1 MKKVIAIIAMVA
13 TLILATALSG
23 CTTPSTVTATATPT
37 TGGEV
42 TAVPT
47 AGSSPGTVATGAPK
61 ATVDGDNVKIAG
73 SKDGNVTV
81 NLKKGGYIIEY
92 KYQGNS
98 FDMKVNSFI
107 GAMRIVPGGQY
118 AGADGWTVFSTVQ
131 KFTNDDGTE
140 FIITATD
147 PYEVNF
153 KRLPL
158 STSADVVPKTYT
170 GTGEMVV
177 GPMTLKAGSASFK
190 ISAPDLNKAGFSV
203 KLLDATT
210 GDSVATI
217 TPSRAEMESN
227 ILDMTVTKT
236 IEADGN
242 YLMDVGAN
250 GATAWT
256 IDVSQ

>member
-1 MKKVIAIIAMVA
+1 MKKTLAIIAIALV
-13 TLILATALSG
+13 LILATALSG
-23 CTTPSTVTATATPT
+23 CTTPSTVTATATPPA
-37 TGGEV
+37 GGEV
-42 TAVPT
+42 TIAPT
-47 AGSSPGTVATGAPK
+47 AGSSPVTGATGAPK
-61 ATVDGDNVKIAG
+61 VTVEGDNVKIAG
-73 SKDGNVTV
+73 SQGGNLTV
-81 NLKKGGYIIEY
+81 NLKKGGYIMDY
-92 KYQGNS
+92 KFKGD

-118 AGADGWTVFSTVQ
+118 PGADGWTAFTTVQ
-131 KFTNDDGTE
+131 KFTNDDATE
-140 FIITATD
+140 FIIEATE

-170 GTGEMVV
+170 GTGEKVV
-177 GPMTLKAGSASFK
+177 GPLTLKAGSVSFK
-190 ISAPDLNKAGFSV
+190 ISVPDLNQAGFSV
-203 KLLDATT
+203 KLIDATT
-210 GDSVATI
+210 GDSVGII

-227 ILDMTVTKT
+227 KLDMTITKT
-236 IEADGN
+236 LDADGN